1 MLFFALAMAGGSL
14 WLVNPEDFW
23 WHLKIGDLI
32 RETGTIP
39 ELGLFS
45 ATQANTP
52 FFYQSWL
59 AEVLFSWTYQLGGL
73 VAILQLRNMLLIA
86 TYGLLLW
93 HGLRRAK
100 GNGRAAMLGLVF
112 MVIVAFNNWNVRP
125 QMFSWLLF
133 AATFVIVSEVATE
146 RWSTKALWLLPIIE
160 IAWVNLHGA
169 FTLGPILVG
178 AAAVGA
184 IIDRRRDHPEAPI
197 YATMRALW
205 LAFAAMLAATLINP
219 RGWGVLVYVWKLL
232 TDPSSQELISEWAS
246 PLSTLSNPVSQF
258 LLAVV
263 FIAVIMI
270 VVVWK
275 KMRTADLLIIGT
287 MIGLT
292 LTGIR
297 YQLWFGMV
305 AGPIIAEALVQRG
318 RLKLIK
324 RNPPAPKAIAWLTI
338 ALAVVGLLVQ
348 PIIRIWLPMPAAL
361 NGASGDL
368 PHAEL
373 ATAATPIQAVAFL
386 QANPPSQA
394 YYHEMRYSSYL
405 IWQAGEQLPV
415 FVDTRVELYPIAQ
428 WNEYKCIMAGNDW
441 ERLLAKYAMNTIM
454 VDREIGKDLVSAVQ
468 ANPAWQEVYADQQTL
483 IYERDSHIAQ
493 PSNQPISCP
502 ATN

>member
-1 MLFFALAMAGGSL
+1 MAGGSL

-39 ELGLFS
+39 KVGLFS

-59 AEVLFSWTYQLGGL
+59 AEVMFSWTYQLGGL
-73 VAILQLRNMLLIA
+73 VAILQLRNMLLIT
-86 TYGLLLW
+86 TYGLLIW
-93 HGLRRAK
+93 HSLRRAK
-100 GNGRAAMLGLVF
+100 GNGRAVMLGFVF

-160 IAWVNLHGA
+160 IAWVNLHSA

-184 IIDRRRDHPEAPI
+184 IIDRRRDHHEAPI

-219 RGWGVLVYVWKLL
+219 RGWGVWIEGWSML
-232 TDPSSQELISEWAS
+232 TAPFSPAVLSEQAS
-246 PLSTLSNPVSQF
+246 PLATLSNPVSQLF
-258 LLAVV
+258 LAVLLV
-263 FIAVIMI
+263 GIVTLLVI
-270 VVVWK
+270 WQ
-275 KMRTADLLIIGT
+275 KMRSADLLIIS
-287 MIGLT
+287 MMALLA
-292 LTGIR
+292 LTGAH
-297 YQLWFGMV
+297 YQIWFGMV

-324 RNPPAPKAIAWLTI
+324 RNPPASKAIAFLTI
-338 ALAVVGLLVQ
+338 AFAVIGLLVQ
-348 PIIRIWLPMPAAL
+348 PVIRIWLPMPAAL

-373 ATAATPIQAVAFL
+373 ASGSTPIEAVAFL
-386 QANPPSQA
+386 QANQPNQA
-394 YYHEMRYSSYL
+394 YFHDMGYGSYL
-405 IWQAGEQLPV
+405 IWKAGEQLPV
-415 FVDTRVELYPIAQ
+415 FIDPRVELYPIEQ
-428 WNEYKCIMAGNDW
+428 WNEYSCIMAGADW
-441 ERLLAKYAMNTIM
+441 ERLLAKYAMDTIM
-454 VDREIGKDLVSAVQ
+454 VDREIGKDLVSSVQ
-468 ANPAWQEVYADQQTL
+468 ANSAWQEVYADQQSL
-483 IYERDSHIAQ
+483 IFKRTTQTAQ
-493 PSNQPISCP
+493 SSNQPVSCP
-502 ATN
+502 TTN